1 MNNEYP
7 KSCPRKRF
15 AVDVT
20 ALPSFTPE
28 EVDAIKAQLY
38 VVNASNQCINPG
50 DLSWIRGYN
59 NTQERMMGKRKGRRK
74 K

>member
-1 MNNEYP
+1 MEYP
-7 KSCPRKRF
+7 KSCPKKRF

-20 ALPSFTPE
+20 ALPLFTPE
-28 EVDAIKAQLY
+28 EMDAIKAQLY

-50 DLSWIRGYN
+50 DLSWIKGYN
-59 NTQERMMGKRKGRRK
+59 NTQVKLMGKRKGRRK

>member
-1 MNNEYP
+1 MEYP
-7 KSCPRKRF
+7 KSFPRKRF

-20 ALPSFTPE
+20 AIPSFTPQ

-59 NTQERMMGKRKGRRK
+59 NTQERLMGKRKKRK
-74 K
+74 

>member
-1 MNNEYP
+1 MEYP

-20 ALPSFTPE
+20 AIPSFTPQ

-59 NTQERMMGKRKGRRK
+59 NTQERLMGKRRRK
-74 K
+74 KNN

>member
-1 MNNEYP
+1 MEYP
-7 KSCPRKRF
+7 KSCPKKRF

-20 ALPSFTPE
+20 TPPSFTLE
-28 EVDAIKAQLY
+28 EMDAIKAQLY

-50 DLSWIRGYN
+50 DLSWIRGYSE
-59 NTQERMMGKRKGRRK
+59 TQVRLMGKRKGRRK

>member
-1 MNNEYP
+1 MEYP

-20 ALPSFTPE
+20 AIPSFTQE
-28 EVDAIKAQLY
+28 EIDQIHAELY
-38 VVNASNQCINPG
+38 MVNASNQCINPG

-59 NTQERMMGKRKGRRK
+59 NTQERLMGRRK
-74 K
+74 KRK

>member
-1 MNNEYP
+1 MEYP

-20 ALPSFTPE
+20 AIPSFTPE

-59 NTQERMMGKRKGRRK
+59 NTQIERMGKRKKRK
-74 K
+74 

>member
-1 MNNEYP
+1 MEYP
-7 KSCPRKRF
+7 KSCHRRRF

-20 ALPSFTPE
+20 AIPSFTPQ

-38 VVNASNQCINPG
+38 VMNASNQCVTPG

-59 NTQERMMGKRKGRRK
+59 NTQERLMGKRKSRK
-74 K
+74 RKQ